1 VPRALSRGIIRR
13 LREESANGP
22 TTRTRVIMT
31 IQRADE
37 SARGLLRLTEG
48 QVHGERLHR
57 RRRWGTKP
65 IRACN
70 FLPFFPSTGR
80 ERERERERE
89 RMREGGGERIKIAR
103 DRFGDKGTTAHAID
117 DRCERKRI
125 SQGRSIRF
133 LLEDPLDPSR
143 SIYRKIYL
151 DVEASSATARR
162 ARERREK
169 RRHIW

>member
-1 VPRALSRGIIRR
+1 
-13 LREESANGP
+13 
-22 TTRTRVIMT
+22 
-31 IQRADE
+31 
-37 SARGLLRLTEG
+37 
-48 QVHGERLHR
+48 
-57 RRRWGTKP
+57 
-65 IRACN
+65 
-70 FLPFFPSTGR
+70 
-80 ERERERERE
+80 
-89 RMREGGGERIKIAR
+89 MREGGGERIKIAR

-151 DVEASSATARR
+151 DDEASSATARR